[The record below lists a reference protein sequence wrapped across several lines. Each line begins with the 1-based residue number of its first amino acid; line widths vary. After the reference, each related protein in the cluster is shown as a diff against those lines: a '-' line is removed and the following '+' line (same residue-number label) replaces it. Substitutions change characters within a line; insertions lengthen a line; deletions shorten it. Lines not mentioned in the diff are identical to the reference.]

1 MLVTLHV
8 TYWARIRRKEMKVVT
23 ERVKRYRDRLRER
36 GLRPVQ
42 IWVADTRR
50 PGFEQECRR
59 QSALLKSD
67 ALEKEVLEFLEQASD
82 REGWEA

>member
-1 MLVTLHV
+1 
-8 TYWARIRRKEMKVVT
+8 MKVVI
-23 ERVKRYRDRLRER
+23 ERVKRHRDRLRER

-50 PGFEQECRR
+50 PGFEQECLR

-67 ALEKEVLEFLEQASD
+67 AHEKEVLEFLEQAAD